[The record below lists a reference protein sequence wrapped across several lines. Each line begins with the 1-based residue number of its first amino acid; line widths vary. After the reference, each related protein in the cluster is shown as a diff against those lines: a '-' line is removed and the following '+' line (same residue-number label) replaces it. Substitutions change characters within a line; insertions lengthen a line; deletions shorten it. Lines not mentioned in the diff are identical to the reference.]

1 MLIVTYISLP
11 SFPAVPQ
18 DDCTQNRK
26 CPLTNS
32 TISLFSKL
40 VLKNQI
46 IINIRL
52 LCNGYGN
59 QFVSHI
65 LVITT
70 CHSACFVMYSSS
82 AQFKEHSF
90 NNSRDIC
97 DWQLYCFSETTYD
110 IITFLICIIQI
121 HKNNS
126 KNGKKNSKKEN
137 VILLYFQRAF
147 QVSSNLFFHLI
158 GTLIITTCKFMIALK
173 ILHVKSEFVT
183 STAATASHYRHTQVQ
198 VDCLLPPL

>member
-1 MLIVTYISLP
+1 MLIVTNISLP

-97 DWQLYCFSETTYD
+97 DWLLYCFSETTYD

-126 KNGKKNSKKEN
+126 KTKK
-137 VILLYFQRAF
+137 
-147 QVSSNLFFHLI
+147 
-158 GTLIITTCKFMIALK
+158 K
-173 ILHVKSEFVT
+173 ILKRKMSFFYT
-183 STAATASHYRHTQVQ
+183 FRG
-198 VDCLLPPL
+198 PFK